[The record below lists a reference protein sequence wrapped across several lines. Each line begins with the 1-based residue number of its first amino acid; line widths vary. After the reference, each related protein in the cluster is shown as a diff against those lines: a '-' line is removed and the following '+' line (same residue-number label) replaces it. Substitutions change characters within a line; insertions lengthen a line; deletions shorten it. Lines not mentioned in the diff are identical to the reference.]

1 MGGWGGGGGV
11 GGVAEI
17 VKLNLHDPTKR
28 KKIKLHAQKI
38 S

>member
-1 MGGWGGGGGV
+1 MVGGWGGGGG

-17 VKLNLHDPTKR
+17 VKLNLHDRTKR
-28 KKIKLHAQKI
+28 KKIKLRAQKI